1 VRHLSL
7 CALIV
12 VSLACSTS
20 GSLGQSTNYYTDE
33 QQLWMAVQTVI
44 QDLGGRIIMA
54 NKDAQTAV
62 GRFDFEGT
70 PVDLSVDIS
79 GSPSPDAGQLSDYRV
94 SAAASLV
101 GDREPDEE
109 WKRQLTW
116 LEDQFFD
123 ALEPMVQS
131 SRKQGYVP
139 SDRPL
144 TQP

>member
-1 VRHLSL
+1 VRQLIL
-7 CALIV
+7 GAVIV

-20 GSLGQSTNYYTDE
+20 GSLGQSANYYTED

-44 QDLGGRIIMA
+44 QDLGGRVILA
-54 NKDAQTAV
+54 NKGAQTAV

-79 GSPSPDAGQLSDYRV
+79 GSPSPDAGKLSDHRV

-101 GDREPDEE
+101 GDREPDDE

-123 ALEPMVQS
+123 ALEPMVRS
-131 SRKQGYVP
+131 SGRQGYVP
-139 SDRPL
+139 TDRPL

>member
-1 VRHLSL
+1 MRQLCLGSL
-7 CALIV
+7 LV

-20 GSLGQSTNYYTDE
+20 GSLGQSANYYTEE

-79 GSPSPDAGQLSDYRV
+79 GSPSPDAGEGKWTLLRLFATSDV
-94 SAAASLV
+94 SN
-101 GDREPDEE
+101 P
-109 WKRQLTW
+109 
-116 LEDQFFD
+116 
-123 ALEPMVQS
+123 
-131 SRKQGYVP
+131 
-139 SDRPL
+139 
-144 TQP
+144 